1 MKKLGWLVCWLRSKP
16 LKEHHYKRISKL
28 VGKEIYSQME
38 TLTYR
43 EVMND
48 DDILASRE
56 DIISIVISSRWER
69 TFENRV

>member
-1 MKKLGWLVCWLRSKP
+1 M
-16 LKEHHYKRISKL
+16 KEHHYKRISKL

-48 DDILASRE
+48 DEILASRE